1 MSQSDAVD
9 ALLQE
14 WRERAEELEGQ
25 PQKIKQQQ
33 DSFYKGSWDA
43 ARERAEPELK
53 RKVVQDCIDD
63 LEESTTTEEFLESLA
78 DWRNEAD
85 ELDKRI
91 LDSNEWFRK
100 STRRFQLESCIEE
113 FEEAFPDDNFEECFR
128 CDSLQVPVSDKR
140 RGEGFRWEC
149 VECGY

>member
-1 MSQSDAVD
+1 MSQSGAVD

-14 WRERAEELEGQ
+14 WRERADELESQ
-25 PQKIKQQQ
+25 PQEIKQQQ

-78 DWRNEAD
+78 DWRKEAD

-100 STRRFQLESCIEE
+100 STRRLQLESCIEE
-113 FEEAFPDDNFEECFR
+113 FEEAFPDGNFEECFR
-128 CDSLQVPVSDKR
+128 CGFLQFPVSDKR
-140 RGEGFRWEC
+140 RGEGCRW
-149 VECGY
+149 